1 MKTSAEVLLR
11 VERLYRRYGSAVA
24 VDEVSF
30 EVFQGEF
37 FSLLGP
43 SGCGKSTTLRLLAG
57 LEEPDSGEICLK
69 GDVIVSARDGI
80 FVSAEQRHIGL
91 VFQSYAVWPHMTA
104 FQNVAYPLEVR
115 RWNRQETRRKAEQV
129 LESVGLAG
137 LEDRR
142 PAELSGGQ
150 QQRLALARSLVYEP
164 DLLLLDEPL
173 SNVDAKLRE
182 QLRIELK
189 KLQQKIGITIVYVTH
204 DQSEAMALS
213 HRLAVMNRGRIE
225 QIGRPE
231 EVYKAPGTFFV
242 QNFVGRLITFE
253 GRLTERSSQRVVELP
268 GGRSIAIRD
277 GLAIANGGQVCVAVR
292 PEDMEI
298 EAGAGEPGAQGI
310 SGTVQDVAYVGGRYE
325 CAIQAAGSE
334 FVLDMPA
341 SLRLAKGQAVTLR
354 LKETTVWPSS

>member
-1 MKTSAEVLLR
+1 MKASAEVLLR
-11 VERLYRRYGSAVA
+11 VERLHRRYGAAVA
-24 VDEVSF
+24 VDDLSF

-69 GDVIVSARDGI
+69 GEVIVSGRDGI
-80 FVSAEQRHIGL
+80 FVSAERRHIGL

-104 FQNVAYPLEVR
+104 FQNVSYPLEVR
-115 RWNRQETRRKAEQV
+115 RWSRQEIKRKVEQV
-129 LESVGLAG
+129 LGLVGLAG
-137 LEDRR
+137 LENRR

-173 SNVDAKLRE
+173 SNVDTKLRE
-182 QLRIELK
+182 QLRVELK
-189 KLQQKIGITIVYVTH
+189 KLQQSIGITIVYVTH

-213 HRLAVMNRGRIE
+213 GRFAVMNQGRIE

-242 QNFVGRLITFE
+242 QNFVGRSITFA
-253 GRLTERSSQRVVELP
+253 GHLTERHAQRIVELP
-268 GGRSIAIRD
+268 GEHSIAVRGGRTIP
-277 GLAIANGGQVCVAVR
+277 NGGQVCVAVR
-292 PEDMEI
+292 PEDIEI
-298 EAGAGEPGAQGI
+298 EVGAGEPGAHGLP
-310 SGTVQDVAYVGGRYE
+310 GTVQDVAYVGGHYE

-341 SLRLAKGQAVTLR
+341 SVRLAKDQAITLR
-354 LKETTVWPSS
+354 LKETTVWPR

>member
-1 MKTSAEVLLR
+1 MKASAEVLLR
-11 VERLYRRYGSAVA
+11 VERLSRHYGAAVA
-24 VDEVSF
+24 VDDLSF

-69 GDVIVSARDGI
+69 GKVIVSGRDGI

-104 FQNVAYPLEVR
+104 FQNVTYPLEVR
-115 RWNRQETRRKAEQV
+115 HWNRQEMKRKADQV
-129 LESVGLAG
+129 LGLVGLTG
-137 LEDRR
+137 LENRR

-182 QLRIELK
+182 QLRVELK
-189 KLQQKIGITIVYVTH
+189 KLQQSIGITIVYVTH

-225 QIGRPE
+225 QIGRSE
-231 EVYKAPGTFFV
+231 EVYKEPATFFV
-242 QNFVGRLITFE
+242 QNFVGRLVTFE
-253 GRLTERSSQRVVELP
+253 GRLAERSSQRVVELP
-268 GGRSIAIRD
+268 GEHAIAIGD
-277 GLAIANGGQVCVAVR
+277 GRAIPNGGQVCLAVR
-292 PEDMEI
+292 PEDIEI
-298 EAGAGEPGAQGI
+298 EANGAKCGAQRLP
-310 SGTVQDVAYVGGRYE
+310 GTVQDVAYVGGRYE
-325 CAIQAAGSE
+325 CAILAAGSE
-334 FVLDMPA
+334 FVLDMPV
-341 SLRLAKGQAVTLR
+341 SLRLAKGQTVSLC
-354 LKETTVWPSS
+354 LKEVTVWPR

>member
-1 MKTSAEVLLR
+1 MKASAEVLLR
-11 VERLYRRYGSAVA
+11 VKRLCRRYGA
-24 VDEVSF
+24 VDAVDDVSF
-30 EVFQGEF
+30 EVFRGEF

-57 LEEPDSGEICLK
+57 LEEPDSGEIRLK
-69 GDVIVSARDGI
+69 GEVVVSDRDRI

-91 VFQSYAVWPHMTA
+91 VFQSYAVWPHMTV

-115 RWNRQETRRKAEQV
+115 RWKRPEIRRKAEQV
-129 LESVGLAG
+129 LGLVGLTG
-137 LEDRR
+137 LENRR

-189 KLQQKIGITIVYVTH
+189 KLQQSIGITIVYVTH
-204 DQSEAMALS
+204 DQSEPMALS

-242 QNFVGRLITFE
+242 QSFVGRLITFE
-253 GRLTERSSQRVVELP
+253 GRLAERSSQRFVELP
-268 GGRSIAIRD
+268 GER
-277 GLAIANGGQVCVAVR
+277 AIAVRDSRAIPNDSHVCVAVR
-292 PEDMEI
+292 PEDIEI
-298 EAGAGEPGAQGI
+298 ETGEGAPGAQALPGK
-310 SGTVQDVAYVGGRYE
+310 VQDVVYVGGHYE
-325 CAIQAAGSE
+325 CAIEAAGSE

-341 SLRLAKGQAVTLR
+341 SVRLARGQAVTLH
-354 LKETTVWPSS
+354 LKETTLWPR

>member
-1 MKTSAEVLLR
+1 MKGSAEVLLR
-11 VERLYRRYGSAVA
+11 VERLCRRYGTAVA
-24 VDEVSF
+24 VDQVSF
-30 EVFQGEF
+30 EVFRGEF

-69 GDVIVSARDGI
+69 SEIIFSDRDGI
-80 FVSAEQRHIGL
+80 FVSAEQRQIGL
-91 VFQSYAVWPHMTA
+91 VFQSYAVWPHMTV

-115 RWNRQETRRKAEQV
+115 RWNRQEMRRKAEQV
-129 LESVGLAG
+129 LGLVGLAG
-137 LEDRR
+137 LENRR

-189 KLQQKIGITIVYVTH
+189 KLQQSIGITIVYVTH

-213 HRLAVMNRGRIE
+213 RRLAVMNQGRIE

-253 GRLTERSSQRVVELP
+253 GRLAERSSQRTVKLP

-277 GLAIANGGQVCVAVR
+277 GRAIPNGAQVCVAVR
-292 PEDMEI
+292 PEDIEI
-298 EAGAGEPGAQGI
+298 EAGGGEPGAQGLP
-310 SGTVQDVAYVGGRYE
+310 GTVQDVAYVGGRYE
-325 CAIQAAGSE
+325 CAIQAVGSE
-334 FVLDMPA
+334 FILDMPT
-341 SLRLAKGQAVTLR
+341 SVKLAKGQTVTLR
-354 LKETTVWPSS
+354 LKETTVWPR